1 MDGKNINKVNVEA
14 VEETGDETSTSLIYN
29 PKDGKW
35 QRPLSACDST
45 TLIVHYLNPILT
57 SKYTFC
63 IKIFTLT
70 WTNNKHFKITKKYI
84 SLVQNIPN
92 LTCNNF
98 VYRLAYEYTQL

>member
-45 TLIVHYLNPILT
+45 T
-57 SKYTFC
+57 SDS
-63 IKIFTLT
+63 
-70 WTNNKHFKITKKYI
+70 
-84 SLVQNIPN
+84 SLSESN
-92 LTCNNF
+92 TDK
-98 VYRLAYEYTQL
+98 